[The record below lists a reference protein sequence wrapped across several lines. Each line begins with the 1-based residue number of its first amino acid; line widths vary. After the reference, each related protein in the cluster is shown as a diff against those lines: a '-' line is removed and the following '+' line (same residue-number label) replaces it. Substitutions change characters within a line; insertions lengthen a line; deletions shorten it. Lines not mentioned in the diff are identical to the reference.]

1 MAPTS
6 FTKRIGFLVLAS
18 TVFICLFGTGYFLSV
33 GISESDNNLVVKF
46 SELVYVIV
54 LIIIGCFTGLIRDFF
69 TDKNEFTHD
78 KVMEIIQA
86 VKAGSAVKDASS
98 VKVI

>member
-1 MAPTS
+1 MAPTN

-78 KVMEIIQA
+78 KVMEII
-86 VKAGSAVKDASS
+86 SAVNQGRAVSQDK

>member
-1 MAPTS
+1 MAPTN

-54 LIIIGCFTGLIRDFF
+54 LIIIACFTGLIRDFF

-86 VKAGSAVKDASS
+86 VKAGSAVKESSS

>member
-1 MAPTS
+1 MAPTN

-86 VKAGSAVKDASS
+86 VKAGSAVKDTSS

>member
-1 MAPTS
+1 MAPTN

-86 VKAGSAVKDASS
+86 VKAGSAVKESSS